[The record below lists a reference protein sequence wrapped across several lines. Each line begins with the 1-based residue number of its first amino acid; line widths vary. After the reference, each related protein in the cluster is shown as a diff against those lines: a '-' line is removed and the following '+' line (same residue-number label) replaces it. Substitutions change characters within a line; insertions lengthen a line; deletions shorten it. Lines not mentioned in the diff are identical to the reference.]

1 MMERRSHERRKNR
14 VTDEDVMK
22 WVEEEEQDFWST
34 SDMDSLDARFEVT
47 ASITNDRSF
56 GSIPEVRP
64 DGVFR
69 AMSIQLNNMKT
80 ARVHNRKAVRTTRA
94 VRKYSVQM
102 ACLGE
107 VGVNWDVSKT
117 HRGYYIITSR
127 TTTRSKKYDCS

>member
-1 MMERRSHERRKNR
+1 MMERRSHERRKNQ

-64 DGVFR
+64 DGVF
-69 AMSIQLNNMKT
+69 
-80 ARVHNRKAVRTTRA
+80 
-94 VRKYSVQM
+94 
-102 ACLGE
+102 
-107 VGVNWDVSKT
+107 
-117 HRGYYIITSR
+117 
-127 TTTRSKKYDCS
+127 

>member
-1 MMERRSHERRKNR
+1 
-14 VTDEDVMK
+14 
-22 WVEEEEQDFWST
+22 
-34 SDMDSLDARFEVT
+34 
-47 ASITNDRSF
+47 
-56 GSIPEVRP
+56 
-64 DGVFR
+64 
-69 AMSIQLNNMKT
+69 MSIQLNNMKT
-80 ARVHNRKAVRTTRA
+80 ARVRNRKAVRTTRA